1 MLIALILALAALQV
15 WSLFIIYSTRKDILT
30 AMSANQTDLDTA
42 LSTIESAVQKLGT
55 DLQKT
60 LSDLAAKIAGG
71 STPADL
77 QPEVDRA
84 NAIAASLTS
93 FDTEATTADQS

>member
-1 MLIALILALAALQV
+1 MATQA
-15 WSLFIIYSTRKDILT
+15 
-30 AMSANQTDLDTA
+30 DLDTA
-42 LSTIESAVQKLGT
+42 LDTIETAVQKLGT

-60 LSDLAAKIAGG
+60 LSDLAAKIAVG

-84 NAIAASLTS
+84 NAIASKLAD
-93 FDTEATTADQS
+93 FDTEATTADPDSAPTA

>member
-1 MLIALILALAALQV
+1 MPYIIAILAALDV
-15 WSLFIIYSTRKDILT
+15 WSLYLLYSTRKDISLMAT
-30 AMSANQTDLDTA
+30 QADLDAVLTK
-42 LSTIESAVQKLGT
+42 IEDKITTLGT

-60 LSDLAAKIAGG
+60 LADLAAKIAAG

-84 NAIAASLTS
+84 NAIADKLAD
-93 FDTEATTADQS
+93 FDTETTTADAS